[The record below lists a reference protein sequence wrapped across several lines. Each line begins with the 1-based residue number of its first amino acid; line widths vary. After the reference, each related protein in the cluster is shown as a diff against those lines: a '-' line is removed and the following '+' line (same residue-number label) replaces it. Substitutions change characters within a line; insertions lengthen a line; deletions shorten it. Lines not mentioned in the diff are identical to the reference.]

1 MEKLQRPSGPGL
13 GGALCVQGRW
23 KLDWELKLG
32 LSSGRAERG
41 GGGKTAVGQQVGR
54 GSSGR
59 VVGATRPF
67 LRTLWGIG
75 LLGLACEQGTGAQ
88 VWPYLSLPL
97 RVYTGGSLRLCLLD
111 KWLPSKGPS
120 SHRKVSLLGALPS
133 CSPSPLEKLA
143 G

>member
-1 MEKLQRPSGPGL
+1 MCSVQMETGL
-13 GGALCVQGRW
+13 GAEVGAQQWEGR
-23 KLDWELKLG
+23 
-32 LSSGRAERG
+32 ER

-59 VVGATRPF
+59 VVGATGPF

-75 LLGLACEQGTGAQ
+75 LLGLVWEQGTGAQ
-88 VWPYLSLPL
+88 LWPYVSLPL
-97 RVYTGGSLRLCLLD
+97 HVYTGGSLRLCLLD